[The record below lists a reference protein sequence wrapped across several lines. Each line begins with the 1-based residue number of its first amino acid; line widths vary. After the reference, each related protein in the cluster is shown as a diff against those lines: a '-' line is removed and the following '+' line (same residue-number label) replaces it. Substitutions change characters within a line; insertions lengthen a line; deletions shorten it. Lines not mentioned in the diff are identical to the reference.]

1 MKKKVPKKSE
11 PLTYEEAV
19 ALHESG
25 NKLSDEQVLEIYRLA
40 YAYDH
45 GERHL
50 KCDHVKALEL

>member
-45 GERHL
+45 GERH
-50 KCDHVKALEL
+50 